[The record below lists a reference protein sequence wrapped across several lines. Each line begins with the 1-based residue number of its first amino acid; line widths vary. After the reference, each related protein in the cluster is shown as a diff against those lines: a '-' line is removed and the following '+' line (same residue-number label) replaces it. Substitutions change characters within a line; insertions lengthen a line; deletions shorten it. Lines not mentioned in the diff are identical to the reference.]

1 MRGIAYKIPLPLARS
16 QGTTGADRQA
26 CALMSAYASHKRG
39 EALMGVLRGEPA
51 AVAEAALLDALRD
64 TYGVTRVQADLW
76 ADAIN
81 GARVGDR
88 QVPKQL
94 GGMTLEQYQVDAVAY
109 MTPAG
114 GNLALG
120 CGLGKTLTA
129 CAYAHAIQACS
140 VIVVC
145 PLNAVPTWTKNKPLL
160 PGAVTIQS
168 MDSVH
173 HLLGIQQV
181 DLIIFD
187 EAHLQG
193 RHEAKRTKAA
203 HQLRLRANAALTLT
217 GTLLHAGIMKA
228 LSVLDLA
235 IPGDALFSNRW
246 SAGEHFHCLVRKSI
260 GGRTV
265 TELGQPPAK
274 YADAFME
281 YLSRHTVALTPTSAS
296 VKAVLQL
303 PGQDV
308 YDIELGKPWLPLT
321 QQVADYVHAQIAAGN
336 PLPHAAEAMHM
347 LMAAGAE
354 DKADWVIA
362 NLGTDPA
369 VIFAHYTATLDS
381 MGQRLT
387 DAGISF
393 VRVDGSV
400 TGPDRVNAQ
409 IAFQSGKVQVFL
421 GQMSAAGISMD
432 LYRSPYSIAL
442 DYPTKAADYAQALA
456 RTHRRGQVQ
465 ACHHWDVYTNQLQ
478 KRVVEKLRRGD
489 DFNSQAAEWQEVK
502 NLLASNP

>member
-16 QGTTGADRQA
+16 QGTTGADRPA
-26 CALMSAYASHKRG
+26 CALMSA
-39 EALMGVLRGEPA
+39 LRGEPA

-129 CAYAHAIQACS
+129 CAYAHAIAAKS
-140 VIVVC
+140 IIIIC
-145 PLNAVPTWTKNKPLL
+145 PLNAVPTWTKN
-160 PGAVTIQS
+160 AAIQS

-203 HQLRLRANAALTLT
+203 HQLRLRASAALTLT
-217 GTLLHAGIMKA
+217 GTLLHAGIMKS

-246 SAGEHFHCLVRKSI
+246 SAGEHFHCLVRKAI

-296 VKAVLQL
+296 VQSVLQL

-321 QQVADYVHAQIAAGN
+321 QQVADYVTTKIAAGE
-336 PLPHAAEAMHM
+336 PIPHAAEAMHA
-347 LMAAGAE
+347 L
-354 DKADWVIA
+354 
-362 NLGTDPA
+362 NLGTDPV
-369 VIFAHYTATLDS
+369 VIFAHYTATLDI

-502 NLLASNP
+502 NLLASNT